1 MADLLEERADDFA
14 RTESRNTGKPL
25 KFSSAFDVPLTIDNL
40 RFFAA
45 AARNLEGKASGE
57 YLEGLT
63 STIRREPIGVCASI
77 APWNYPL
84 NMAAWKI
91 GPALAA
97 GNTVVLKPAE
107 LTPLTALMLGRLA
120 LDAGLPPGVLNVIPG
135 PGPEVGGVLA
145 RHEDVALISVTGST
159 RTGASVM
166 REAAGTVKR
175 VHMEL
180 GGKAPFVVFADAD
193 LEAAAEG
200 AIVGAFA
207 NCGQDCTA
215 ATRIYVDDS
224 VRDAFMQRFL
234 HKVDRL
240 VVGDPMDDVDQPR
253 AARLVCIS
261 VTAST
266 PSSSAPVAAGATAER
281 GGELPDG
288 PGAYY
293 PPTVI
298 TGAAQDSEI
307 VQNEVFG
314 PVVCVLGFDSR
325 RRGVRA
331 RPTTRATASPPRPGR
346 ATSSAP
352 SAPPAS
358 WRPARSGSTSTWR
371 SDPRCPTAGSRA
383 PASAR
388 TCPCTRSRST
398 RRSSTWSSSSPALPR
413 KDWYDAVST
422 PEDDMTTDA
431 DIHLERVT
439 KRVRRDDGGRRPDA
453 VDPARRVLR
462 AARPL
467 RLRQDHHA
475 ADGRRLRGPDR
486 GPHLPRRR
494 RRHAAAAVQAR
505 RQHGLPVVR
514 AVPAPDRREE
524 RRRSGSS
531 ARRSAS
537 PT

>member
-1 MADLLEERADDFA
+1 MSIADKAQAHALLIDGQEVPSAATRTVYDPATGEPLAEVADATAADAERAVAAARSAFRSGVWSRITPGERAAVLDRMADLLEERADEFA

-97 GNTVVLKPAE
+97 GNTVVLKPSE

-200 AIVGAFA
+200 AIVGAYA

-215 ATRIYVDDS
+215 ATRIYVQDG
-224 VRDAFMQRFL
+224 VRDAFMERFL

-240 VVGDPMDDVDQPR
+240 VVGDPMDESTNLGPLVSSNQRDRVHGFVER
-253 AARLVCIS
+253 AR
-261 VTAST
+261 
-266 PSSSAPVAAGATAER
+266 AAGATAER

-314 PVVCVLGFDSR
+314 PVVCVLGFGSDDE
-325 RRGVRA
+325 A
-331 RPTTRATASPPRPGR
+331 FAKANDTRYGLA
-346 ATSSAP
+346 
-352 SAPPAS
+352 
-358 WRPARSGSTSTWR
+358 
-371 SDPRCPTAGSRA
+371 
-383 PASAR
+383 ASAW
-388 TCPCTRSRST
+388 TRDVFRAQRAARELEAGTVWINEHLAIGSEMPHGGVKGSGFGKDMSMYALEEYTAVKHVVFELTGASR
-398 RRSSTWSSSSPALPR
+398 
-413 KDWYDAVST
+413 KEWYDAVST
-422 PEDDMTTDA
+422 SEDT
-431 DIHLERVT
+431 
-439 KRVRRDDGGRRPDA
+439 
-453 VDPARRVLR
+453 
-462 AARPL
+462 
-467 RLRQDHHA
+467 
-475 ADGRRLRGPDR
+475 
-486 GPHLPRRR
+486 
-494 RRHAAAAVQAR
+494 
-505 RQHGLPVVR
+505 
-514 AVPAPDRREE
+514 
-524 RRRSGSS
+524 
-531 ARRSAS
+531 
-537 PT
+537 

>member
-1 MADLLEERADDFA
+1 MAITDNAQAHALLIDGEDVLTPATRTVRDPSTGEAIAEVADASAADAERAVAAARAAFRRGDWSRVTPGERAAVIDRMAHLLEDRAEEFA
-14 RTESRNTGKPL
+14 RVESRNTGKPL

-84 NMAAWKI
+84 NMAAWKV

-97 GNTVVLKPAE
+97 GNTVVLKPSE

-120 LDAGLPPGVLNVIPG
+120 LDAGLPPGVLNVVPG

-159 RTGASVM
+159 RTGTSVM

-180 GGKAPFVVFADAD
+180 GGKAPFVVFEDAD

-215 ATRIYVDDS
+215 ATRIYVHDG
-224 VRDAFMQRFL
+224 VRDAFMERLL

-240 VVGDPMDDVDQPR
+240 VVGDPMDDATNLGPLVSPEQRERVHGFVQR
-253 AARLVCIS
+253 AVE
-261 VTAST
+261 
-266 PSSSAPVAAGATAER
+266 AGATAAR

-293 PPTVI
+293 PATVI

-314 PVVCVLGFDSR
+314 PVVCVLGFGSDDEAFALAN
-325 RRGVRA
+325 G
-331 RPTTRATASPPRPGR
+331 TRFGLA
-346 ATSSAP
+346 
-352 SAPPAS
+352 
-358 WRPARSGSTSTWR
+358 
-371 SDPRCPTAGSRA
+371 
-383 PASAR
+383 ASAW
-388 TCPCTRSRST
+388 TRDVFRAQRAARELEAGTVWINEHLAIGSEMPHGGVKGSGFGKDM
-398 RRSSTWSSSSPALPR
+398 SMYALEEYTAIKHVVFELTGAPR
-413 KDWYDAVST
+413 KEWYDAVST
-422 PEDDMTTDA
+422 PE
-431 DIHLERVT
+431 
-439 KRVRRDDGGRRPDA
+439 
-453 VDPARRVLR
+453 
-462 AARPL
+462 
-467 RLRQDHHA
+467 
-475 ADGRRLRGPDR
+475 
-486 GPHLPRRR
+486 
-494 RRHAAAAVQAR
+494 
-505 RQHGLPVVR
+505 
-514 AVPAPDRREE
+514 
-524 RRRSGSS
+524 
-531 ARRSAS
+531 
-537 PT
+537 

>member
-1 MADLLEERADDFA
+1 LSIADKAQALALLIDGEDVPTSETRTVRDPATGEPLAEVADASAADAERAVAAARAAFRRGDWSRITPGERAAVLDRMADLLEERADDFA

-25 KFSSAFDVPLTIDNL
+25 KFSSAFDLPLTIDNL

-120 LDAGLPPGVLNVIPG
+120 LDAGLPPGVLNVVPG

-215 ATRIYVDDS
+215 ATRIYVHDG
-224 VRDAFMQRFL
+224 VRDDFMERL
-234 HKVDRL
+234 LRKVDRL
-240 VVGDPMDDVDQPR
+240 VVGDPLDDATNLGPLVSLEQRERVHEFVQR
-253 AARLVCIS
+253 A
-261 VTAST
+261 
-266 PSSSAPVAAGATAER
+266 VAAGARAER
-281 GGELPDG
+281 GGVLPDG
-288 PGAYY
+288 PGAFY

-314 PVVCVLGFDSR
+314 PVVCVLSFDSDDE
-325 RRGVRA
+325 A
-331 RPTTRATASPPRPGR
+331 FAKANDTRYGLA
-346 ATSSAP
+346 
-352 SAPPAS
+352 
-358 WRPARSGSTSTWR
+358 
-371 SDPRCPTAGSRA
+371 
-383 PASAR
+383 ASAWTKDVFR
-388 TCPCTRSRST
+388 AQRAARELEAGTVWINEHLAIGSEMPHGGVKGSGFGKDMSMY
-398 RRSSTWSSSSPALPR
+398 ALEEYTAVKHVVFELTGAPR
-413 KDWYDAVST
+413 KEWYDAVSS
-422 PEDDMTTDA
+422 PE
-431 DIHLERVT
+431 
-439 KRVRRDDGGRRPDA
+439 
-453 VDPARRVLR
+453 
-462 AARPL
+462 
-467 RLRQDHHA
+467 
-475 ADGRRLRGPDR
+475 
-486 GPHLPRRR
+486 
-494 RRHAAAAVQAR
+494 
-505 RQHGLPVVR
+505 
-514 AVPAPDRREE
+514 
-524 RRRSGSS
+524 
-531 ARRSAS
+531 
-537 PT
+537 

>member
-1 MADLLEERADDFA
+1 MSIADKAQAYALLIDGRDVPASATRVVHDPATGEPIAEVADAVAADAERAVETARAAFRRGDWSRITPGERAAVLDRMADLLDERADEFA

-45 AARNLEGKASGE
+45 AARNLEGKASAE

-84 NMAAWKI
+84 NMAAWKV

-97 GNTVVLKPAE
+97 GNTVVLKPSE

-120 LDAGLPPGVLNVIPG
+120 LDAGLPPGVLNIVPG

-145 RHEDVALISVTGST
+145 RHEHVALISVTGST

-166 REAAGTVKR
+166 REAAATMKR

-180 GGKAPFVVFADAD
+180 GGKAPFVVFEDAD

-215 ATRIYVDDS
+215 ATRIYVHDR
-224 VRDAFMQRFL
+224 VRDAFMERLL

-240 VVGDPMDDVDQPR
+240 VVGDPMDDATNLGPLISPEQRERVHGFVER
-253 AARLVCIS
+253 ALE
-261 VTAST
+261 
-266 PSSSAPVAAGATAER
+266 AGATAER
-281 GGELPDG
+281 GGGLPDG
-288 PGAYY
+288 TGAFY

-314 PVVCVLGFDSR
+314 PVVCVLGF
-325 RRGVRA
+325 
-331 RPTTRATASPPRPGR
+331 
-346 ATSSAP
+346 
-352 SAPPAS
+352 
-358 WRPARSGSTSTWR
+358 R
-371 SDPRCPTAGSRA
+371 SDDEAFALANDTRYGLA
-383 PASAR
+383 ASAW
-388 TCPCTRSRST
+388 TRDVFRAQRAARELEAGTVWINEHLAIGSEMPHGGVKGSGFGKDM
-398 RRSSTWSSSSPALPR
+398 SMYALEEYTAVKHVVFELTGAPR
-413 KDWYDAVST
+413 KEWYDAVST
-422 PEDDMTTDA
+422 PE
-431 DIHLERVT
+431 
-439 KRVRRDDGGRRPDA
+439 
-453 VDPARRVLR
+453 
-462 AARPL
+462 
-467 RLRQDHHA
+467 
-475 ADGRRLRGPDR
+475 
-486 GPHLPRRR
+486 
-494 RRHAAAAVQAR
+494 
-505 RQHGLPVVR
+505 
-514 AVPAPDRREE
+514 
-524 RRRSGSS
+524 
-531 ARRSAS
+531 
-537 PT
+537 